1 MPEMHELFTIPEIVA
16 AILLTDTFEHIM
28 LQNCL
33 LVSRLFSHEAT
44 RVLWERCGTSFY
56 LSKGWLRNKIPT
68 VHDLAK
74 ITAKD
79 TARGQYYA
87 NQIRQLRFVRDKEDW
102 AGVHEGGQW
111 CDELL
116 KLEFP
121 LLEAF
126 TSDSCANEYP
136 ELGPMKTKSPFY
148 NFDSS
153 ANNELFYHIL
163 KSGPKLKALD
173 LIMDEPV
180 DLDEPYHPFQS
191 LEEEA
196 IRFINATPILS
207 SLSLPFTYRTGFEV
221 PLNTW
226 SPAILSALGSLP
238 SLHKL
243 GGQILTSASLS
254 SLPPSSFP
262 ALRELDVKFSGPLSA
277 IPLAFPNLE
286 LLKLELQDP
295 SIFGIGSLGAL
306 GKLEIL
312 DITFVENEEN
322 CFSASNLLAIAH
334 GCPRLHTLN
343 IPSSVTLMMENPC
356 PVGDDISDSTIEEM
370 ASALPNLQQLC
381 IGVENRDALTHEAIV
396 SLAKHCPGLSY
407 FSITADVN
415 MRSLISSLKELGEKP
430 LSEMN
435 FMRLYPPEESEHV
448 YDNLPG
454 LAEEF
459 LELAPGLCEFSISEG
474 EIGRELAEMVEKLI
488 GFPGSRG

>member
-1 MPEMHELFTIPEIVA
+1 MHEIFTIPEIVA
-16 AILLTDTFEHIM
+16 AILLTDTFEHIV

-56 LSKGWLRNKIPT
+56 LSEGWLRNKIPT
-68 VHDLAK
+68 VNDLAK

-87 NQIRQLRFVRDKEDW
+87 NQIRQLSFVREKENWPD
-102 AGVHEGGQW
+102 AHEKRQW
-111 CDELL
+111 CDELF

-121 LLEAF
+121 LSEAF
-126 TSDSCANEYP
+126 TSDSCTYEYP
-136 ELGPMKTKSPFY
+136 ELGVMKTKSPFY
-148 NFDSS
+148 TFDSS
-153 ANNELFYHIL
+153 ANSEIFYHVL
-163 KSGPKLKALD
+163 KSSPKLKTLD
-173 LIMDEPV
+173 LVMDEPV
-180 DLDEPYHPFQS
+180 DLDEPDHPFQS

-196 IRFINATPILS
+196 IRFINATPMLS
-207 SLSLPFTYRTGFEV
+207 SLSLPFTYRTGFVV

-254 SLPPSSFP
+254 SLPSSSFP
-262 ALRELDVKFSGPLSA
+262 ALRELDVKFSGPMSV
-277 IPLAFPNLE
+277 IPLAFPNLK

-295 SIFGIGSLGAL
+295 SASGIRSLGAL
-306 GKLEIL
+306 GMLEVL
-312 DITFVENEEN
+312 DITFAENEEN
-322 CFSASNLLAIAH
+322 SFSASDLLGIAH

-356 PVGDDISDSTIEEM
+356 PVGEDISDSTIEEM
-370 ASALPNLQQLC
+370 VSVIPNLQQLC
-381 IGVENRDALTHEAIV
+381 IGIDNRDALTHEAII
-396 SLAKHCPGLSY
+396 SLAKHCPELSY

-415 MRSLISSLKELGEKP
+415 MSSLIFSLKELKEKP

-435 FMRLYPPEESEHV
+435 FMRLYPPEESDHV
-448 YDNLPG
+448 YNDLPR

-474 EIGRELAEMVEKLI
+474 ESGRELADMVEKLI
-488 GFPGSRG
+488 GLPGSRG

>member
-1 MPEMHELFTIPEIVA
+1 MHELFTIPEIVT
-16 AILLTDTFEHIM
+16 AILLTDTFEHRM

-44 RVLWERCGTSFY
+44 RVLWARCGTSFP
-56 LSKGWLRNKIPT
+56 LSNGWLREKLPT

-102 AGVHEGGQW
+102 EGQW

-136 ELGPMKTKSPFY
+136 DLGPLKMKSPFY
-148 NFDSS
+148 TFDSN

-163 KSGPKLKALD
+163 KSSPKLKALD
-173 LIMDEPV
+173 LMMDEPV
-180 DLDEPYHPFQS
+180 DKDEPYHPFQF

-243 GGQILTSASLS
+243 CGQILTSASLS

-277 IPLAFPNLE
+277 IPTAFPHLS

-295 SIFGIGSLGAL
+295 STSGLGSLGAL
-306 GKLEIL
+306 GKLEML
-312 DITFVENEEN
+312 DITFAENEEN
-322 CFSASNLLAIAH
+322 SFSASDLLAIAH

-343 IPSSVTLMMENPC
+343 IPSNVTLMMENPC
-356 PVGDDISDSTIEEM
+356 PVVDDISDSTIEEL

-381 IGVENRDALTHEAIV
+381 IGIENRDALTHSAII
-396 SLAKHCPGLSY
+396 SLANHCPALSY

-415 MRSLISSLKELGEKP
+415 MRSLISGLKELGEKP
-430 LSEMN
+430 LSEMS
-435 FMRLYPPEESEHV
+435 FMRLYPPEDSELV
-448 YDNLPG
+448 YDDLPG
-454 LAEEF
+454 LAQEF
-459 LELAPGLCEFSISEG
+459 WELAPGLNEFSISDG
-474 EIGRELAEMVEKLI
+474 ESGRELGEMVEKLI
-488 GFPGSRG
+488 GYPGSRG